1 MKNKRISFVIN
12 IIFNPNFETMR
23 IGVLFLLLLFSSA
36 GIYAQLEKKY
46 LNNETYEYDELIKAY
61 MQLASLSDRANL
73 VEIGL
78 SDYGEP
84 IHLFLIA
91 PKKMVE
97 NRELKDFDS
106 SSILINNAIHP
117 GESCGVDASL
127 HLAEDILFGK
137 IQSEVRVCIIPAY
150 NIGGMHNRR
159 PNTRVNQVGPNSQG
173 FRGNANNY
181 DLNRDFTKADTKN
194 TQAFY
199 EIFEIVKPQ
208 FFIDNHTTN
217 GADYQYEQTLIFSPK
232 EKFPKSLQDD
242 ADAFR
247 KAVFNG
253 VKREKVVAGNF
264 VNVYGTTPDKGFAA
278 FHETPIYSTGY
289 TALFNTFGIV
299 SETHMLKAYQRRV
312 EATYALS
319 KTVIAYA
326 NENGAAIKNKMEDAE
341 EIGISSLPIQWE
353 IDSTKREILKFL
365 GFEYEYQTSDVT
377 GGKRLKYLDKKKTY
391 TIDYYPSYKP
401 KLEVDVPKY
410 YVVPKSWDRVL
421 KRLNIN
427 FIKTIDIEPNIK
439 TVEAYRIKSYKTSP
453 SVYEGHFRHHNI
465 EVEKFETDIAIDERF
480 ILVPTNQRGFKLI
493 VHLLE
498 PQAEG
503 SLFSWN
509 FFDPILQ
516 QKEWYS
522 EYVFEETAK
531 ELLETDSELKNT
543 FEALKK
549 ENPEFANNPRAQLYF
564 IYTNSSYCEP
574 THNLYP
580 VYRLMP
586 P

>member
-1 MKNKRISFVIN
+1 MKLPLLTFVI
-12 IIFNPNFETMR
+12 ICISTSCL
-23 IGVLFLLLLFSSA
+23 G
-36 GIYAQLEKKY
+36 QLEKKY
-46 LNNETYEYDELIKAY
+46 LNNETYAYNVLIEAY
-61 MQLASLSDRANL
+61 QSLEEIGSRSKL

-78 SDYGEP
+78 SDYGKP
-84 IHLFLIA
+84 IYVFLIA
-91 PKKMVE
+91 PDI
-97 NRELKDFDS
+97 ELDTVNS
-106 SSILINNAIHP
+106 TEWSEPTVLINNAIHP

-127 HLAEDILFGK
+127 LLAEDILTGK
-137 IQSEVRVCIIPAY
+137 IESKVWVAIIPAY
-150 NIGGMHNRR
+150 NIGGMYNRR
-159 PNTRVNQVGPNSQG
+159 PNTRANQVGPNSQG

-181 DLNRDFTKADTKN
+181 DLNRDFTKADTRN
-194 TQAFY
+194 TEAFY
-199 EIFEIVKPQ
+199 EIFHKLKPQ

-232 EKFPKSLQDD
+232 EKFPKSLK
-242 ADAFR
+242 ADAEDF
-247 KAVFNG
+247 KAFVFKG
-253 VKREKVVAGNF
+253 LKKKKVVAGNF
-264 VNVYGTTPDKGFAA
+264 VNIYGTTPDKGFAA

-299 SETHMLKAYQRRV
+299 SETHMLKSYQRRV

-319 KTVIAYA
+319 KTVIEYA
-326 NENGAAIKNKMEDAE
+326 NENGSALKAKMEAE
-341 EIGISSLPIQWE
+341 EKETISTLPIQWE
-353 IDSTKREILKFL
+353 IDSTKKEKLKFL
-365 GFEYEYQTSDVT
+365 GFEYEYQTSEVT
-377 GGKRLKYLDKKKTY
+377 GGLRLKYLDKKKTY

-401 KLEVDVPKY
+401 KLEVTVPEF
-410 YVVPKSWDRVL
+410 YVVPKSWRKVL
-421 KRLNIN
+421 KRLEIN
-427 FIKTIDIEPNIK
+427 FIELADFEMGSK
-439 TVEAYRIKSYKTSP
+439 TVEAYRIKTYKTST
-453 SVYEGHFRHHNI
+453 SVYEGHFRHSEI
-465 EVEKFETDIAIDERF
+465 EVDKFEKDIVIDERF
-480 ILVPTNQRGFKLI
+480 VLVPAAQRGTKLI

-531 ELLETDSELKNT
+531 ELLEIDPILKEK

-549 ENPEFANNPRAQLYF
+549 KDPEFANNPRAQLYF
-564 IYTNSSYCEP
+564 IYTNSSYYEP

-580 VYRLMP
+580 VYRLLP